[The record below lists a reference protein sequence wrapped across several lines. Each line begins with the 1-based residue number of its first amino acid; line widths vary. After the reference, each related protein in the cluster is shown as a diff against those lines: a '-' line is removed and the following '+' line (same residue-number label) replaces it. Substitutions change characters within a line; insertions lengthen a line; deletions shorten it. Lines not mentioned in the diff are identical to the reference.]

1 MNERV
6 RYAYTYF
13 LHPFK
18 VNNKEKYLTSLLAN
32 KNISIKLFE
41 KEKDLDIYSYFSSDA
56 KLEFFESFQL
66 KREEQTKIMNKQSIK
81 GLLKQKTVYLEY
93 NNQQAIPA
101 KLGEKDGIFF
111 SIEKLEIICFSTGT
125 CFLVMKT
132 QLEDIHELSQIL
144 DFNYEFR
151 KISSG
156 KKQEKN
162 NQSIKIQNNS
172 FESAE
177 GIIELINSL
186 TMQNSEEKEMLV
198 YSYVCI
204 SSEDW
209 NKKEDFQTIQ
219 EGYQKLIHVKH
230 SQDKEKIVYGK
241 SIYETNYMQVGISRN
256 GMGVAASSKNDFN
269 YTKLPYYLERQY
281 LYTFIIGIYQK
292 EKMIQRNINGEIQ
305 TKITEDELG
314 IKLLQ
319 EINKQ
324 IQLSQKYKNAKI
336 SDEKHEQKKNKQLNQ
351 ILLIILG
358 ISLIFNLINLWILF
372 NMLNR

>member
-172 FESAE
+172 FESAK

-256 GMGVAASSKNDFN
+256 GMGVAASSKDDFN